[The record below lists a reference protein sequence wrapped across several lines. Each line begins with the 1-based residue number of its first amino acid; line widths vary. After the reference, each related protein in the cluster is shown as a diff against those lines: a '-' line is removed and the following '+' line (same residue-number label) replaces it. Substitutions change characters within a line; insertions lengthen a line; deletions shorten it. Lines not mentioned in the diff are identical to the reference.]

1 MPTETFC
8 LKYWDASDWLTP
20 VVILEQWCKGDQE
33 CWRAKTLAL
42 VSACERGEVSYQRS
56 DGKTFNDPVFEL
68 FRRQLLLIERASFE
82 AWVIKIEGCNPLNVH
97 KTHAPVASHLAR
109 PAWLD
114 SSKSVAEPQPVLPA
128 DSDTEISDPVG
139 LTPQA
144 APGAANKSRAVTSHD
159 LIQAFRKH
167 VDPLQ
172 NKSWWEERLS
182 NPGRYQGL
190 ESARMS
196 LGRLNRGGQRTVST
210 WCLADIATW
219 LITKKHMSRE
229 RVIKVIEKQFPDYDV
244 LIEYL

>member
-1 MPTETFC
+1 MPIETSC
-8 LKYWDASDWLTP
+8 QKYWDASDWLTP
-20 VVILEQWCKGDQE
+20 VAILEQWCQGDQE
-33 CWRAKTLAL
+33 CWKAKALAL
-42 VSACERGEVSYQRS
+42 VSACERGDVNFQRS

-82 AWVIKIEGCNPLNVH
+82 AWVIKIEGCNSLNAQNRPA
-97 KTHAPVASHLAR
+97 TAPKPVAR
-109 PAWLD
+109 PAWAD
-114 SSKSVAEPQPVLPA
+114 IGKNVAEPQPARQA
-128 DSDTEISDPVG
+128 DSDAGTEDQAIV
-139 LTPQA
+139 TPQT
-144 APGAANKSRAVTSHD
+144 APGAANKSRPVTSHD
-159 LIQAFRKH
+159 LIQAFRRH

-190 ESARMS
+190 EMARIS